1 MTRIAAVCI
10 LALLTLL
17 SAPAA
22 ARAHGSIDGTVVRGL
37 DDVPVADLDI
47 SLHQLGEDGPTELE
61 TTATD
66 DGGRF
71 TFDGVGTDVD
81 VEVVLTFDDAE
92 YRSGALRI
100 MAGRATPVAI
110 EVFDSTD
117 SAEDVVVAS
126 WVVWVD
132 RLNGVSIQHDLQVE
146 NRGERTYL
154 GEDPDGVGTRA
165 AIRVPL
171 APDAVGLRFLGRFTE
186 CCATMRGTDYVHTS
200 PLVPGTTA
208 GTLRYAVEALDTL
221 SLPARL
227 PVESFTMMVPEGV
240 TVGTSQLELSGEI
253 ESQGNTYDVYTTEG
267 LAAGETLELSFRGL
281 TVPKTPIWQLAAA
294 AAGVLLVGLAA
305 ASWWRRRGAA
315 APADAATTGS
325 APSGG
330 VPSGMASEVTIA
342 PAPAAASAPSGALPR
357 SNGAPRLSAELLV
370 DEIALLDV
378 GFERGLLP
386 REAYE
391 PLREAR
397 KAELLELS
405 PRTEG

>member
-1 MTRIAAVCI
+1 MTRIAAVCT

-17 SAPAA
+17 SAPPAA
-22 ARAHGSIDGTVVRGL
+22 ARAQGSIDGTVVHGL
-37 DDVPVADLDI
+37 DDVPVVGLEVA
-47 SLHQLGEDGPTELE
+47 LHQLGEDGPAEAE
-61 TTATD
+61 TTVTD
-66 DGGRF
+66 EGGRF
-71 TFDGVGTDVD
+71 TFEGVGTDDD

-100 MAGRATPVAI
+100 MEGRATPLAI
-110 EVFDSTD
+110 EVFDSTG

-200 PLVPGTTA
+200 PLAPGTTA

-281 TVPKTPIWQLAAA
+281 TVPETPLWQLAAA
-294 AAGVLLVGLAA
+294 AVGVLLVGLAA

-315 APADAATTGS
+315 APTAAAPTGAATVPSSAGAR
-325 APSGG
+325 APSGD
-330 VPSGMASEVTIA
+330 PLRSD
-342 PAPAAASAPSGALPR
+342 GAR
-357 SNGAPRLSAELLV
+357 RLSAELLV

-386 REAYE
+386 REVYE

-397 KAELLELS
+397 KAELRELS

>member
-1 MTRIAAVCI
+1 MRRIAAVCASI
-10 LALLTLL
+10 LATSVLANLVL
-17 SAPAA
+17 APPAA
-22 ARAHGSIDGTVVRGL
+22 AEAQGSVEGTVVHGL
-37 DDVPVADLDI
+37 DDVPVTDLEVT
-47 SLHQLGEDGPTELE
+47 LHRLAEDGPTELE
-61 TTATD
+61 TTVTD

-71 TFDGVGTDVD
+71 SFEGVGTEVE

-100 MAGRATPVAI
+100 IAGRATPVAI
-110 EVFDSTD
+110 EVYESTG
-117 SAEDVVVAS
+117 SAAEVVVAS

-132 RLNGVSIQHDLQVE
+132 RLNGVSIQHDLQVD

-154 GEDPDGVGTRA
+154 GDEPDGVGTRA
-165 AIRVPL
+165 VIRVPL

-200 PLVPGTTA
+200 PLTPGTTA
-208 GTLRYAVEALDTL
+208 GTLRYAVESLDSLALPT
-221 SLPARL
+221 SL

-253 ESQGNTYDVYTTEG
+253 ESQGNTYDVYTAEG
-267 LAAGETLELSFRGL
+267 VAPGEAIELSFRGL
-281 TVPKTPIWQLAAA
+281 TVPETPTWQLAVAA
-294 AAGVLLVGLAA
+294 AAVLLLGLGVAT
-305 ASWWRRRGAA
+305 WWRRR
-315 APADAATTGS
+315 
-325 APSGG
+325 
-330 VPSGMASEVTIA
+330 
-342 PAPAAASAPSGALPR
+342 PAAAVEEVPAEDVPVGGDLPR
-357 SNGAPRLSAELLV
+357 VDGACGLSAQLLV

-405 PRTEG
+405 SHAEG

>member
-1 MTRIAAVCI
+1 MTRIAAVCS

-17 SAPAA
+17 LAPPAA
-22 ARAHGSIDGTVVRGL
+22 ARAQGSIDGTVVHGL
-37 DDVPVADLDI
+37 DDVPLAGLEV
-47 SLHQLGEDGPTELE
+47 SLHPLGEDGPTEVE
-61 TTATD
+61 TTVTD
-66 DGGRF
+66 EGGRF
-71 TFDGVGTDVD
+71 TFERVGTDDD

-146 NRGERTYL
+146 NRGGRTYL

-200 PLVPGTTA
+200 PLAPGTTA

-253 ESQGNTYDVYTTEG
+253 ESQGNTYDVYTAEG
-267 LAAGETLELSFRGL
+267 VAAGETLELSFRGL
-281 TVPKTPIWQLAAA
+281 TVPATPIWQLAAA
-294 AAGVLLVGLAA
+294 AVGVLLVGLAA
-305 ASWWRRRGAA
+305 ASWWRRRGAV
-315 APADAATTGS
+315 APTDRATTPA
-325 APSGG
+325 APSGV
-330 VPSGMASEVTIA
+330 VPTEVTAA
-342 PAPAAASAPSGALPR
+342 PAPAGARAPSGDLPR
-357 SNGAPRLSAELLV
+357 ADGAPRLSAELLV